1 MNLVVLI
8 IPFIVYCV
16 KMYVYK
22 LNMRDKICLFDY
34 GVVFLLP
41 ALIY

>member
-22 LNMRDKICLFDY
+22 LNMRDDKI
-34 GVVFLLP
+34 
-41 ALIY
+41 